1 MKKLLLIGGG
11 GHCKSV
17 IDSLLEN
24 CEYDDMGIVDFEE
37 NIGKDILG
45 IKIIGTDDCLENLY
59 KIGYEY
65 AFVTL
70 GSIGNPKIRIK
81 LYNILK
87 QIGFKIPII
96 IDKTAVISKNCSI
109 KEGAYIGKN
118 VVINAG
124 SIVEK
129 CSIINTGSIIE
140 HDCKIEEFVHI
151 ASGSVLGGGVTIKKN
166 SHIGSNSTIRQQIV
180 INENAIIGIGSVVVK
195 NIENNVLAYGIPCRM
210 VKKI

>member
-1 MKKLLLIGGG
+1 MKKLLLVGGG

-17 IDSLLEN
+17 IDSVLDSN
-24 CEYDDMGIVDFEE
+24 KYDDIKIVDLKE

-45 IKIIGTDDCLENLY
+45 IKIIGTDECLEKLH
-59 KIGYEY
+59 KSGYEY

-87 QIGFKIPII
+87 KIGFKIPII
-96 IDKTAVISKNCSI
+96 IDKSAIISKNCNI

-118 VVINAG
+118 VVINTG
-124 SIVEK
+124 SIIEK
-129 CSIINTGSIIE
+129 CSIINTGSIVE
-140 HDCKIEEFVHI
+140 HDCNIEEFVHI
-151 ASGSVLGGGVTIKKN
+151 ASGSVLGGNVTIKRN

-180 INENAIIGIGSVVVK
+180 ISENVVIGIGSVVVK
-195 NIENNVLAYGIPCRM
+195 NIENNILAYGVPCRM
-210 VKKI
+210 VKRI